1 MQNDMAEAMS
11 QIILDALQ
19 KMDGSKLM
27 SEARWPVKS
36 VLENLPLN
44 WLKIC
49 LAATSNNT
57 VLDLGKMDGIHL

>member
-27 SEARWPVKS
+27 SEAR
-36 VLENLPLN
+36 
-44 WLKIC
+44 
-49 LAATSNNT
+49 
-57 VLDLGKMDGIHL
+57 